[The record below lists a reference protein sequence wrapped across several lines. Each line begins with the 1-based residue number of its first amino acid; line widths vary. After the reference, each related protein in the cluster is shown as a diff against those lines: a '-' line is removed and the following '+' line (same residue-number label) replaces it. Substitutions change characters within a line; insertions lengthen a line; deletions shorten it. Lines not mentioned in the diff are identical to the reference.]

1 MTPLPKVFVP
11 KGKTD
16 YRGINITPV
25 IVRAFEKSVFHIHAR
40 DRGSRIDVLLS
51 MQHTVYCYFEDPKC
65 KVLRLFAMDFSKAL
79 DSVNHELL
87 SYKFQDVLLNPFI
100 INWYLS
106 FLENRQQCI
115 IYNSFQG
122 QWKCVNRGTTQGS
135 VSGPYLFNI
144 FINDLEISV
153 DNNPALFKYADDFT
167 RIVPVWSNGHCRT
180 DLEDQ
185 LLTWSKE
192 NSIISNPSK
201 CKEIIFRKKGCI
213 HDIVEVN
220 NIPQCTELPILGV
233 TFQENCKYSEHV
245 RAKLI
250 KANKCLFVL
259 RSLRKEGFS
268 QGEVD
273 HLFSAL
279 VLPNFTYGL
288 PVYGAVDSDLTVI
301 QNVLDRCFKRKYTSK
316 RMDIRELLEKAD
328 KKLFKVRSVDPDCPL
343 SNIIPKKKETK
354 YLLRNKSAHRP
365 DIKTDRFKN
374 VFVNRIIFRYN
385 L

>member
-1 MTPLPKVFVP
+1 M
-11 KGKTD
+11 
-16 YRGINITPV
+16 Y
-25 IVRAFEKSVFHIHAR
+25 HIHALDTVEQHQSSTQFAYR
-40 DRGSRIDVLLS
+40 TGGSCIDALLS
-51 MQHTVYCYFEDPKC
+51 MQHTVYCCLDDPKC
-65 KVLRLFAMDFSKAL
+65 KAVRLFAMDFSKAF

-87 SYKFQDVLLNPFI
+87 SYKLKDVRLNPFK
-100 INWYLS
+100 INWFLS

-122 QWKCVNRGTTQGS
+122 QWKCVNRGTIQGS
-135 VSGPYLFNI
+135 VSGPYLFSI
-144 FINDLEISV
+144 FINDLEISI
-153 DNNPALFKYADDFT
+153 DNYYPALFKYADDST
-167 RIVPVWSNGHCRT
+167 LIVPVWSNGHCRT
-180 DLEDQ
+180 DLVDQ
-185 LLTWSKE
+185 FLIWSKE
-192 NSIISNPSK
+192 NSMICNPSK
-201 CKEIIFRKKGCI
+201 CKEIIFRKKGFI
-213 HDIVEVN
+213 QDIAQVN

-233 TFQENCKYSEHV
+233 TFQENCKYSEHL

-279 VLPNFTYGL
+279 VLPNFIYGL

-301 QNVLDRCFKRKYTSK
+301 QNFLDRCFKSQYTAK

-328 KKLFKVRSVDPDCPL
+328 KKLFKVRLVDPDCPI
-343 SNIIPKKKETK
+343 SNIIPEKRETN
-354 YLLRNKSAHRP
+354 YLLRKKNAHRP